1 MRLLMCIVSLIV
13 ALEVSAET
21 EFWVAVGSYQDR
33 SNAEEA
39 LIRANALLA
48 EPFTVTPAD
57 TPYGYYYRILAG
69 PYLTR
74 DTAETSR
81 IAALGAG
88 FDGAWLLAADAG
100 SMSPVPLEYRNLD
113 IPDVETD
120 TYDDVLP
127 QYEFDDADSRKAREE
142 RDPPRSLIDE
152 APADYQ
158 LHKLN
163 RDQTWL
169 NLANNPYLFA
179 STGPLPDL
187 AALANIAP
195 PPLAESNSMSA
206 PAGSPSGSVQ
216 IDVQLDQPLILQEWS
231 HEEAAIDIDGRLDE
245 TAWQQAL
252 AISKMKV
259 TEPDLLTEPPY
270 RTDVRL
276 FYTDRGIYV
285 SFDMEQPADTLIRR
299 LSGRDDRSQGRDY
312 VSFTLDTSGEGRYA
326 YWMNLALGDSQ
337 ADGTALPERQYNS
350 NWDGAWYGATAQ
362 TESGWSAEFFVP
374 WSQMTMPKTEGARK
388 LGFYSARLVAHLNQK
403 WGWPAYPRSQP
414 KFMSVLQPLQVQG
427 VDPRQQWSFFPYASS
442 TSDQVAEDV
451 SYKAGFDLFWRPST
465 NLQLTATA
473 NPDFGNVEADD
484 VIVNLTAFETF
495 FPEKRLF
502 FLEGREIFQAT
513 PRADTRGHGG
523 TVTLLN
529 TRRIGSSPRVPDDVA
544 DDIEFAVTE
553 TGQPTE
559 LYGAAKATG
568 QVGSFR
574 YGVLTAFEEDTS
586 LYSDQRERF
595 TAEGRDFA
603 VARFLYED
611 TSNGAY
617 RALGT
622 MSTLA
627 AHPDSDASSHGIDYH
642 YLSETG
648 VWKFDGQFLYSNLDE
663 EGEGAGGFVDIEYTP
678 RMGLTHKFELAHY
691 DDTLDINDLGF
702 LRRNDVTSMRLSS
715 EWIASGFESFRDFNI
730 EPWLRYEENGE
741 GEIVRG
747 GLGSDAKFKL
757 NNLSTL
763 KLGAKY
769 FPKRYE
775 DRNSFDN
782 GTYRIEE
789 RSSIELGYSTDPS
802 KKFSYFV
809 NTMWGGDGVDGKY
822 AKGSVGIF
830 WRPVDQL
837 NFELST
843 SYRNRDGWLL
853 HQEDRNM
860 TAFDAEEWMPKLNM
874 GYFFTAKH
882 QLNVALQWVG
892 IKAEEDK
899 FYLIPASSGDLIEVP
914 KPEAES
920 DDFTISQL
928 NFQLRYRWQIAPLSD
943 LFVVYTRNGFEDP
956 PSASFS
962 ELFDEAWEDPTS
974 EQLVVKLRYRL
985 GT

>member
-1 MRLLMCIVSLIV
+1 MRLLMCIASLIV

-21 EFWVAVGSYQDR
+21 EFWVSVGSFQDR

-39 LIRANALLA
+39 LTRANALLPD
-48 EPFTVTPAD
+48 PFTVTPAD
-57 TPYGYYYRILAG
+57 TPYGYYYRILSG
-69 PYLTR
+69 PYLVR
-74 DTAETSR
+74 EVAEALR
-81 IAALGAG
+81 LEALGMGLA
-88 FDGAWLLAADAG
+88 GAWLLAVESG
-100 SMSPVPLEYRNLD
+100 SLSPLPLEYLNLD
-113 IPDVETD
+113 IPDIEPD
-120 TYDDVLP
+120 TYDDALP
-127 QYEFDDADSRKAREE
+127 PYEFDGRKRREE
-142 RDPPRSLIDE
+142 RDPPRTLIDE
-152 APADYQ
+152 APADYK

-163 RDQTWL
+163 RDQAWL

-179 STGPLPDL
+179 STGPLPDF
-187 AALANIAP
+187 AALAGIAP
-195 PPLAESNSMSA
+195 LPVAESSSMSV
-206 PAGSPSGSVQ
+206 PADSPATGVQ
-216 IDVQLDQPLILQEWS
+216 IEFQLGEPLILQEWS
-231 HEEAAIDIDGRLDE
+231 HEEAAIDIDGQLDE
-245 TAWQQAL
+245 PAWQQAM
-252 AISKMKV
+252 AINEMKV

-312 VSFTLDTSGEGRYA
+312 VSFTLDTSGEGLYA

-337 ADGTALPERQYNS
+337 ADGTALPERQYSS

-362 TESGWSAEFFVP
+362 TDQGWSAEYFIP

-388 LGFYSARLVAHLNQK
+388 FGFYSARQVAHLNQK
-403 WGWPAYPRSQP
+403 WGWPAYPRSQS
-414 KFMSVLQPLQVQG
+414 KFMSVLQPLQVRG
-427 VDPRQQWSFFPYASS
+427 VNPQQQWSFFPYASS
-442 TSDQVAEDV
+442 TSDQVADDV

-513 PRADTRGHGG
+513 PRANTRGRRDP
-523 TVTLLN
+523 VTLLN
-529 TRRIGSSPRVPDDVA
+529 TRRIGSSPQVPADVEDVIGFPA
-544 DDIEFAVTE
+544 TE

-559 LYGAAKATG
+559 LYGAAKVTG
-568 QVGSFR
+568 QFGSLR
-574 YGVLTAFEEDTS
+574 YGVLTAFEENTN
-586 LYSDQRERF
+586 LLSDQGVRF
-595 TAEGRDFA
+595 IAQGRDYA

-622 MSTLA
+622 MSTLT

-642 YLSETG
+642 YLSESG

-663 EGEGAGGFVDIEYTP
+663 EGEGAGGFVDIEYVP
-678 RMGLTHKFELAHY
+678 RMGLKHKFELAHY
-691 DDTLDINDLGF
+691 DDKLDINDLGF
-702 LRRNDVTSMRLSS
+702 LRRNDVTSMRVST
-715 EWIASGFESFRDFNI
+715 EWIASGFESFRDFKV

-741 GEIVRG
+741 GEMVRG
-747 GLGSDAKFKL
+747 GIGGDAVFKL
-757 NNLSTL
+757 NNLSEL
-763 KLGAKY
+763 KLAAKY

-775 DRNSFDN
+775 DRNSFGN

-789 RSSIELGYSTDPS
+789 RPSIELGYSTDSS
-802 KKFSYFV
+802 KKISYFV
-809 NTMWGGDGVDGKY
+809 STSWQADGVDGES
-822 AKGSVGIF
+822 ARGSVGIF

-837 NFELST
+837 NIELST

-860 TAFDAEEWMPKLNM
+860 TAFDAEEWKPKLNM

-882 QLNVALQWVG
+882 QFNIALQWVG
-892 IKAEEDK
+892 IKAFEDK
-899 FYLIPASSGDLIEVP
+899 FYLVPASSGDLIEVA
-914 KPEAES
+914 KPDGGS
-920 DDFTISQL
+920 DDFTISQM

-956 PSASFS
+956 PSANFG
-962 ELFDEAWEDPTS
+962 ELFHEAWEDPTS